1 MKRRDFVLLLA
12 GAMTA
17 VRSLGAQ
24 QKAMSVVGQLS
35 IYSPPANLR
44 SPIRQGMSEL
54 GFVEGQNMMWEY
66 RWAEGHYD
74 RLPALAADLVS
85 RGVDVIVTYG
95 GIPPTLAAKNATST
109 IPIVFTSVGHP
120 VESGLVA
127 SLARPGGN
135 LTGFSELTL
144 ELIPKRLELLCE
156 LIPEA
161 ISVGLLVNPDNRVGT
176 EDTVRT
182 AQEAARAKG
191 IKLAILTATTEAEI
205 DGAFE
210 QLQAGGL
217 LVNADS
223 FFGSRRDQLVT
234 LAARHTVPAIY
245 AFRFFA
251 AAGGLISYGPDLN
264 TLYRQAGIY
273 AGRILKGERPADLP
287 VQQPTTLQLVVN
299 L

>member
-1 MKRRDFVLLLA
+1 MKRREFMLA
-12 GAMTA
+12 LSAAITA
-17 VRSLGAQ
+17 SGPLRAQ
-24 QKAMSVVGQLS
+24 QKAMPVVGSLS
-35 IYSPPANLR
+35 SVSPPANLDDLVR
-44 SPIRQGMSEL
+44 GPVHQGMGEL
-54 GFVEGQNMMWEY
+54 GFVDGQNMAWEY

-85 RGVDVIVTYG
+85 RGVDVIVTNG

-120 VESGLVA
+120 VEAGLVA

-144 ELIPKRLELLCE
+144 ELIPKRFELLCE
-156 LIPEA
+156 LVPEA
-161 ISVGLLVNPDNRVGT
+161 TAVGLLVNPDNRVGT

-182 AQEAARAKG
+182 AQEVARAKG

-234 LAARHTVPAIY
+234 LAATYRSGDLCVPLL
-245 AFRFFA
+245 R
-251 AAGGLISYGPDLN
+251 SCRWPD
-264 TLYRQAGIY
+264 
-273 AGRILKGERPADLP
+273 
-287 VQQPTTLQLVVN
+287 QLWA
-299 L
+299 